1 MALFKY
7 KGRNRGGGLTHGR
20 READSMDSLARQLS
34 QAGVIPIDISEVTQT
49 ASTREQLALALGV
62 GKPGLVD
69 LIFFT
74 RQMHALTKAGIPMI
88 QGLNLVAES
97 TRNDQ
102 LAQTLYNVFED
113 LEAGRE
119 LSSGLAR
126 HPSVFNNLYVNIIRV
141 GEKAGKLEEAFFMLY
156 QYLDSD
162 RIALQKIKSA
172 LFYPITVI
180 VAIICAVTFLMVK
193 VIPIFAEVFK
203 NFKLD
208 LPLQT
213 KIIIYCSNFFADYW
227 MIIFGIIILVSWRI
241 RKYIKTSDGKITWH
255 QYKLKI
261 PRIGDIIL
269 RATLARFSRAFFM
282 SNAAGIPILQGLT
295 LTGKAI
301 DNAYIESKIN
311 EMRLDV
317 EKGESITRAAM
328 ATKLFTPLV
337 VQMLAVG
344 EETGKIDEM
353 MKEVAEFYESEVA
366 YDVDNITKI
375 IEPILTLALGLMV
388 LILAMGIFL
397 PMWDLVQIAQK

>member
-1 MALFKY
+1 MALFEY

-34 QAGVIPIDISEVTQT
+34 QAGVIPIDISEVTKA

-62 GKPGLVD
+62 GKPSLVD

-113 LEAGRE
+113 LEAGYE

-126 HPSVFNNLYVNIIRV
+126 HPTVFNNLYVNIIRV

-162 RIALQKIKSA
+162 RITLQKIKSA
-172 LFYPITVI
+172 LFYPMTVI
-180 VAIICAVTFLMVK
+180 VAIICAVAFLMVK
-193 VIPIFAEVFK
+193 VIPIFADVFK
-203 NFKLD
+203 NFNLD

-213 KIIIYCSNFFADYW
+213 KIIIYFSNFFADYW
-227 MIIFGIIILVSWRI
+227 MIIFGIIILLAWRI
-241 RKYIKTSDGKITWH
+241 RKYIKTPGGKIIWH

-301 DNAYIESKIN
+301 DNAYIESRIN

-317 EKGESITRAAM
+317 EKGVSITRAAV

-375 IEPILTLALGLMV
+375 IEPILTLALGMMV

>member
-1 MALFKY
+1 MALFEY
-7 KGRNRGGGLTHGR
+7 TGRNRGGELTHGR
-20 READSMDSLARQLS
+20 RDADSRDALALQLS
-34 QAGVIPIDISEVTQT
+34 EAGIIPIDIGEVTET
-49 ASTREQLALALGV
+49 TSTREQLALALGI

-69 LIFFT
+69 LILFT
-74 RQMHALTKAGIPMI
+74 RQMHALTKAGIPI
-88 QGLNLVAES
+88 TRGLNLVAES

-102 LAQTLYNVFED
+102 LAQTLYTIFED
-113 LEAGRE
+113 LEAGRQF
-119 LSSGLAR
+119 SSGLAR
-126 HPSVFNNLYVNIIRV
+126 HPTVFNNLYVNIIRV
-141 GEKAGKLEEAFFMLY
+141 GEEAGKLEEAFLMLH
-156 QYLDSD
+156 QYLDAD
-162 RIALQKIKSA
+162 RITLKKIKSA
-172 LFYPITVI
+172 LFYPMTVI
-180 VAIICAVTFLMVK
+180 FTIICAVAFLMIK
-193 VIPIFAEVFK
+193 VIPKFAEVFE
-203 NFKLD
+203 NFDLD

-213 KIIIYCSNFFADYW
+213 KIIINVSNFFADYW
-227 MIIFGIIILVSWRI
+227 LIIFVVIILGVWRI
-241 RKYIKTSDGKITWH
+241 RKYIKTPGGEITWH
-255 QYKLKI
+255 HYKLKI

-282 SNAAGIPILQGLT
+282 SNTAGIPILQGLT

-301 DNAYIESKIN
+301 DNAYIEAKIN
-311 EMRLDV
+311 LMRLDV

-344 EETGKIDEM
+344 EETGQIDEM

-397 PMWDLVQIAQK
+397 PMWDLVQIAQR